1 MTIHVFGI
9 RHHGPGCARSLRAAL
24 DELGPDVVVVEG
36 PTDAEEA
43 LPLAAHEEM
52 RPPVAMLI
60 YPVEEP
66 RRAVYYPLTVF
77 SPEWQTFRWTLER
90 KLPLRLMDLP
100 QAQQIAIS
108 LEEEKKAG
116 EEKKTQA
123 EEKADRENHGPHPNP
138 LPEGEGELA
147 PHPGTPPEG
156 ELAPHPGTLPDGK
169 GDQWQ
174 TDPLAVLAEAAGYRD
189 HEMWWEEQIERR
201 ENAVGIFAAILEAM
215 QAVREELPQTRPHDL
230 LHEAHMRQTLR
241 RIVKEGFS
249 RVAIVCGAW
258 HAPVL
263 VEEALGGKLP
273 GCTAKDDAARL
284 KGLPKVKTAVT
295 WIPWTNDRLSY
306 RSGYGA
312 GVASPGWYAHLWRA
326 PQQAPIRWVA
336 TAAQLLRQADLDAS
350 PASVI
355 EAVRLAD
362 TLAAI
367 RHLRSPGLAELGESI
382 LTVLCHGDPAP
393 MRLIRRRLE
402 IGDDLGAV
410 PGESPAVPLARDA
423 QRWQKSLRLAATT
436 EIKSHDLDL
445 RKENDLARSRLL
457 HRLKMLGV
465 DWGTIQRT
473 GSKVSTFHEV
483 WRIHWRP
490 EFEVAL
496 IEANVWG
503 NTVES
508 AAAAKVVAD
517 AAQASELGQITEFLD
532 QAVLADLAA
541 TVDPLLQLIQE
552 RAAVASDT
560 RHLLSALLPLARVSR
575 YGDVRGTQS
584 DRVLPVLLGLFQRGM
599 VGLSAACASLDDDA
613 AEQMVDC
620 IARAHQ
626 AVELLQHGE
635 IRHEWLLN
643 LQQLADGQ
651 SHGLLR
657 GWCYRLLRE
666 QGRIDDDALARVTR
680 LALSLAGDAAAAA
693 AWLRGL
699 FRGSGL
705 LVLHQDALWRA
716 VDGWLR
722 ELSAERFTE
731 TLPLVRRAFA
741 DFTPPERRQMG
752 EKVKRLEAAGT
763 APASTKSPDDGP
775 HIHAARAAV
784 VLPTLKLLIGEPS

>member
-1 MTIHVFGI
+1 MSVHVFGI

-24 DELGPDVVVVEG
+24 DELAPDVVVVEG

-60 YPVEEP
+60 YPPEEP

-77 SPEWQTFRWTLER
+77 SPEWQTFRWALAH
-90 KLPLRLMDLP
+90 KVPLRLMDLP
-100 QAQQIAIS
+100 QTQQMALAI
-108 LEEEKKAG
+108 EEEKHAAEAAGQRPG
-116 EEKKTQA
+116 EEPASEEPPSHPEPIDSEQA
-123 EEKADRENHGPHPNP
+123 ATSDSGGGEAANGSGKPVEE
-138 LPEGEGELA
+138 
-147 PHPGTPPEG
+147 T
-156 ELAPHPGTLPDGK
+156 
-169 GDQWQ
+169 WQ
-174 TDPLAVLAEAAGYRD
+174 ADPLAVLAEAAGYRD
-189 HEMWWEEQIERR
+189 HELWWEEQIERR
-201 ENAVGIFAAILEAM
+201 ENAAGLFSAILEAM
-215 QAVREELPQTRPHDL
+215 RAVRAEMPQSRPRDL
-230 LHEAHMRQTLR
+230 LREAHMRQTLR
-241 RIVKEGFS
+241 AVVKEGFA
-249 RVAIVCGAW
+249 RVAVVCGAW

-263 VEEALGGKLP
+263 DEESLAGKLP
-273 GCTAKDDAARL
+273 ELNAKGDAASL
-284 KGLPKVKTAVT
+284 KNLPKVKTAVT

-312 GVASPGWYAHLWRA
+312 GVASPGWYAHLWHA
-326 PQQAPIRWVA
+326 PQQASIRWIT
-336 TAAQLLRQADLDAS
+336 TAAQLLRAADLDAS

-362 TLAAI
+362 ALAAI
-367 RHLRSPGLAELGESI
+367 RRLRGPGLAELGESI

-402 IGDDLGAV
+402 IGDELGAV
-410 PGESPAVPLARDA
+410 PSESPAVPLARDV

-436 EIKSHDLDL
+436 EITSYDLDL

-457 HRLKMLGV
+457 HRLKLLGV
-465 DWGTIQRT
+465 EWGAIERT

-483 WRIHWRP
+483 WRLQWQP

-508 AAAAKVVAD
+508 AATAKVVAD
-517 AAQASELGQITEFLD
+517 AAKATDLVPITETLD
-532 QAVLADLAA
+532 QAILADLAA
-541 TVDPLLQLIQE
+541 TIDPLLQLIQE

-584 DRVLPVLLGLFQRGM
+584 QRVLPVLLGLFERGM

-620 IARAHQ
+620 IAQAHQ
-626 AVELLQHGE
+626 AVELLQLADLRE
-635 IRHEWLLN
+635 EWLLR
-643 LQQLADGQ
+643 LQQLADGDI
-651 SHGLLR
+651 HGLVR
-657 GWCYRLLRE
+657 GWCCRLLRE
-666 QGRIDDDALARVTR
+666 QCRIDDEALVRITG

-699 FRGSGL
+699 LRGSGL
-705 LVLHQDALWRA
+705 LLLHQDALWKAIDR
-716 VDGWLR
+716 WLG
-722 ELSAERFTE
+722 ELAPERFTE
-731 TLPLVRRAFA
+731 TLPLIRRAFA

-752 EKVKRLEAAGT
+752 EKVKRLTPADTRAPSAKTKTDRLAVHAGR
-763 APASTKSPDDGP
+763 
-775 HIHAARAAV
+775 AARV
-784 VLPTLKLLIGEPS
+784 MPVLKLLIGEPS

>member
-24 DELGPDVVVVEG
+24 DELQPDVVVVEG
-36 PTDAEEA
+36 PADAEEA

-60 YPVEEP
+60 YPLEEP
-66 RRAVYYPLTVF
+66 RRAVYYPMTVF
-77 SPEWQTFRWTLER
+77 SPEWQTFRWALER
-90 KLPLRLMDLP
+90 KVPLRLMDLP
-100 QAQQIAIS
+100 QTQQIAMA
-108 LEEEKKAG
+108 LEEEKRAEEEQKAQA
-116 EEKKTQA
+116 EKLAA
-123 EEKADRENHGPHPNP
+123 EEKQTPQ
-138 LPEGEGELA
+138 GEAAGGEA
-147 PHPGTPPEG
+147 PQD
-156 ELAPHPGTLPDGK
+156 PDG
-169 GDQWQ
+169 DSPQPRWQ

-201 ENAVGIFAAILEAM
+201 QNAAGVFAAILEAM
-215 QAVREELPQTRPHDL
+215 RAVREELPDARPRDL
-230 LHEAHMRQTLR
+230 LREAHMRQTLR
-241 RIVKEGFS
+241 SVVKEGFS
-249 RVAIVCGAW
+249 RVAVVCGAW
-258 HAPVL
+258 HGPVL
-263 VEEALGGKLP
+263 VEEALGGKFS

-284 KGLPKVKTAVT
+284 KGLPKLKTAVT

-312 GVASPGWYAHLWRA
+312 GVASPGWYAHLWHA
-326 PQQAPIRWVA
+326 PQQASVRWIA

-362 TLAAI
+362 ALAAI
-367 RHLRSPGLAELGESI
+367 RHLRVPGLAELGESI
-382 LTVLCHGDPAP
+382 LTVLCHGDPSP
-393 MRLIRRRLE
+393 MRLIRRKLE
-402 IGDDLGAV
+402 VGDVLGAV
-410 PGESPAVPLARDA
+410 PSESPAVPLARDV
-423 QRWQKSLRLAATT
+423 QHWQKSLRLPATT

-445 RKENDLARSRLL
+445 RKENDLARSRFL
-457 HRLKMLGV
+457 HRLTMLGV
-465 DWGTIQRT
+465 EWGAVQRT

-483 WRIHWRP
+483 WKLQWQP
-490 EFEVAL
+490 EFEVRL

-517 AAQASELGQITEFLD
+517 AARATELGQITELVD
-532 QAVLADLAA
+532 RAILADLAA
-541 TVDPLLQLIQE
+541 TIDPLLQLIQE

-575 YGDVRGTQS
+575 YGDVRGTHS
-584 DRVLPVLLGLFQRGM
+584 DRVLPVLLGLFERGM

-620 IARAHQ
+620 VAQAHQ
-626 AVELLQHGE
+626 AVELLQNDDL
-635 IRHEWLLN
+635 RDEWLLH
-643 LQQLADGQ
+643 LQQLADSD

-657 GWCYRLLRE
+657 GWCCRLLRE
-666 QGRIDDDALARVTR
+666 QGRIDDEALARVTR

-699 FRGSGL
+699 LRGSGL
-705 LVLHQDALWRA
+705 LVLHQDALWKAIDR
-716 VDGWLR
+716 WLA

-731 TLPLVRRAFA
+731 TLPLIRRAFA

-752 EKVKRLEAAGT
+752 EKVKHLESAG
-763 APASTKSPDDGP
+763 AKAASTKTAAAAPA
-775 HIHAARAAV
+775 IHAGRAAL
-784 VLPTLKLLIGEPS
+784 VLPTLRLLIGEPS